1 MAHDDVR
8 IERARPDQAEAIL
21 ALLAA
26 CGRHMTAHGLRNWDP
41 PPATVA
47 SIRAEIRSEVVLVA
61 LAPGGELVGAVTV
74 RALATHDY
82 AADVA
87 EGRVAWA
94 APAAAARYMNRLA
107 VEPARQGTGLGARV
121 MAAAEAEA
129 RAAGAAALRFDVLA
143 ANDPVIRWYERRG
156 CAVRGRRRHS
166 GLEFVVMEKGL

>member
-1 MAHDDVR
+1 MAPDHVR
-8 IERARPDQAEAIL
+8 IERARPEQADAIL

-26 CGRHMTAHGLRNWDP
+26 CGRHMTARGLRNWDP

-47 SIRAEIRSEVVLVA
+47 SIRAEIQAEVVLAA
-61 LAPGGELVGAVTV
+61 LAPGGEVVGAVTV

-82 AADVA
+82 APDVA
-87 EGRVAWA
+87 DGRVTWG

-107 VEPARQGTGLGARV
+107 VDPARQGTGLGAQL
-121 MAAAEAEA
+121 MAAAEAGA

-143 ANDPVIRWYERRG
+143 ANPDLISWYERRG

-166 GLEFVVMEKGL
+166 GLAFAVMEKLL